1 MWLEAA
7 IPVPLPLLETLSKI
21 FKCQGL
27 PVIFIEPRQ
36 YQQNTS
42 LSVAASFKGRKKSH
56 KERGQVSRECGIQS
70 PFCFWPKTGECCEG
84 RDSVMMQKPVPTL
97 PLFRMFYFCALSL
110 RYLSTAVKLLMY
122 SLSWRSRFLCTI
134 PLKKKNC
141 LHIGANFFSSSP
153 LQGLGL

>member
-1 MWLEAA
+1 M
-7 IPVPLPLLETLSKI
+7 PLPLLETLSKI

-56 KERGQVSRECGIQS
+56 KERGQVSRECGIHS

-97 PLFRMFYFCALSL
+97 PLFRMFFL
-110 RYLSTAVKLLMY
+110 RSVTQISEYCCKTADVQFVLEKQILVHY
-122 SLSWRSRFLCTI
+122 SI
-134 PLKKKNC
+134 KKKIVFTLGQTSSLL
-141 LHIGANFFSSSP
+141 LHFKD
-153 LQGLGL
+153 